1 MKRTLARASCAG
13 LLAVLLSTGAGLAI
27 LGSAFVP
34 TSETTSV
41 SLAATA
47 TPTYVSELAPAV
59 VVQPRQAAAL
69 PDSGAGP
76 DATPANPLP
85 RAAGWALVLL
95 GGLLLRTGL
104 TWRSSTNR

>member
-13 LLAVLLSTGAGLAI
+13 LLAVLLSTGTGLVI
-27 LGSAFVP
+27 LGFAFVP
-34 TSETTSV
+34 TSETTRV

-76 DATPANPLP
+76 NLGAANPLP
-85 RAAGWALVLL
+85 RAAGFALLLL
-95 GGLLLRTGL
+95 GGLLIRTGL
-104 TWRSSTNR
+104 AWRPSANR

>member
-1 MKRTLARASCAG
+1 MKQKIAQASGAV

-27 LGSAFVP
+27 FGSAFVS
-34 TSETTSV
+34 TSETASV
-41 SLAATA
+41 SLSATA

-76 DATPANPLP
+76 YLGAANPLP
-85 RAAGWALVLL
+85 RAAGLALVLL
-95 GGLLLRTGL
+95 GGLAVRIGL
-104 TWRSSTNR
+104 TWRGSTNR

>member
-1 MKRTLARASCAG
+1 MRRTLARASCAG
-13 LLAVLLSTGAGLAI
+13 LLALLLSTGAGLAVF
-27 LGSAFVP
+27 GSAFVP
-34 TSETTSV
+34 TSETASV

-76 DATPANPLP
+76 DTGSANPLP
-85 RAAGWALVLL
+85 RAAGVALVLL
-95 GGLLLRTGL
+95 GGLAVRTGL

>member
-1 MKRTLARASCAG
+1 MRRILARASCAG
-13 LLAVLLSTGAGLAI
+13 LLAILLSTGAGLAV

-41 SLAATA
+41 SLVAPA
-47 TPTYVSELAPAV
+47 TPTYVSELAPAM

-76 DATPANPLP
+76 DASSANPLP
-85 RAAGWALVLL
+85 RAAGFALILL
-95 GGLLLRTGL
+95 GGLAVRTGL
-104 TWRSSTNR
+104 TWRSSANR

>member
-13 LLAVLLSTGAGLAI
+13 LLAVLLSTGTGLVI
-27 LGSAFVP
+27 LGFAFVP

-47 TPTYVSELAPAV
+47 TPTYVSELASAV

-76 DATPANPLP
+76 NLGAANPLP
-85 RAAGWALVLL
+85 RAAGFALLLL
-95 GGLLLRTGL
+95 GGLLMRTGIA
-104 TWRSSTNR
+104 WRPSTNR

>member
-1 MKRTLARASCAG
+1 MRRTLARASCSG

-59 VVQPRQAAAL
+59 VVQPRQAAGL

-76 DATPANPLP
+76 ASSANPLP
-85 RAAGWALVLL
+85 RAAGFALVLL
-95 GGLLLRTGL
+95 GGLAIRTGL
-104 TWRSSTNR
+104 TWRSGTSR

>member
-13 LLAVLLSTGAGLAI
+13 LLAVLLFTGAGLVI
-27 LGSAFVP
+27 LGFAFAP

-76 DATPANPLP
+76 DAGSANPLP
-85 RAAGWALVLL
+85 RAAGFALVLL
-95 GGLLLRTGL
+95 GGLAVRTGL
-104 TWRSSTNR
+104 TWRSSTSR

>member
-1 MKRTLARASCAG
+1 MKRTLARASYAG
-13 LLAVLLSTGAGLAI
+13 LLAVLLSTGTGLVI
-27 LGSAFVP
+27 LGFAFVP

-76 DATPANPLP
+76 NLGAANPLP
-85 RAAGWALVLL
+85 RAAGFALLLL
-95 GGLLLRTGL
+95 GGLLIRTGL
-104 TWRSSTNR
+104 AWRPSTNR

>member
-1 MKRTLARASCAG
+1 MKRTLARASYAG
-13 LLAVLLSTGAGLAI
+13 LLAVLLSTGTGLVI
-27 LGSAFVP
+27 LGFAFVP

-76 DATPANPLP
+76 NLGAANPLP
-85 RAAGWALVLL
+85 RAVGFALLLL
-95 GGLLLRTGL
+95 GGLLIRTGIA
-104 TWRSSTNR
+104 WRPSTNR